1 MTLREWREKE
11 GLSLHAAGARLG
23 WSHAY
28 VSALERGAMSP
39 TIRKC
44 DEVERLTGGA
54 VTRLDWPSK
63 KVVDMPARIA
73 RWRASLSALAKKSKG
88 L

>member
-54 VTRLDWPSK
+54 VTRLDWPDESPDP
-63 KVVDMPARIA
+63 VSPAA
-73 RWRASLSALAKKSKG
+73 RFIIWRTALRALAKK